1 MSLFT
6 PPRLR
11 ALVATQLLLLV
22 PMFAHGADC
31 PARDDHRI
39 PKGQWY
45 LHWENDLFTRFASD
59 EYFTN
64 GVRVGYAWS
73 PGCERE
79 WVKNPAEWFEGTALG
94 RKLKLGDPAHFTRSS
109 TFAVGQ
115 SIYTPSDIERADY
128 LPDDHPYG
136 GWLYGLLRYD
146 YTTPGHDEVD
156 DSAWF
161 SQVQK
166 SFELQAGI
174 VGPAAGG
181 AEVQKWV
188 HEIMDDKD
196 PKGWQYQL
204 ENEPGL
210 GLMFQ
215 WQKRYARK
223 SRTFDVIPS
232 FAASLSNVQTFA
244 SAGVMMRVGQNITGF
259 PSRPVEAAR
268 VTAGELQD
276 DQSTCFGMHFFSECY
291 LFLGGEARYVARNIF
306 LDGNTFSDDGPRVDS
321 KPMVYDIV
329 AGLRLRIPSWGLTF
343 SYIGVRRTNEF
354 EPVPATSRHRD
365 GRHEYGVASF
375 SWDTHF

>member
-1 MSLFT
+1 M
-6 PPRLR
+6 RVI
-11 ALVATQLLLLV
+11 VAALLLSLATTV
-22 PMFAHGADC
+22 AQGMEC
-31 PARDDHRI
+31 KARDDHRI

-64 GVRVGYAWS
+64 GLRVGYAWS
-73 PGCERE
+73 PGCERQ
-79 WVKNPAEWFEGTALG
+79 WVRNPAEWLEGTALG
-94 RKLKLGDPAHFTRSS
+94 RKLALGDPAKFTRSS
-109 TFAVGQ
+109 TFAIGQ
-115 SIYTPSDIERADY
+115 SIYTPSDIEMATY

-146 YTTPGHDEVD
+146 YTTAPHDETGA
-156 DSAWF
+156 SAWF

-166 SFELQAGI
+166 SFELQAGV

-188 HEIMDDKD
+188 HEVMDDKD
-196 PKGWQYQL
+196 PKGWDYQL
-204 ENEPGL
+204 KNEPGL
-210 GLMFQ
+210 IAMFQ
-215 WQKRYARK
+215 WQKRYARA

-232 FAASLSNVQTFA
+232 FGVALGNVQTFA
-244 SAGVMMRVGQNITGF
+244 SAGVMMRIGQNIMGF

-276 DQSTCFGMHFFSECY
+276 DHGTCLGMHFFSECY
-291 LFLGGEARYVARNIF
+291 LFVGGEARYVARNVF
-306 LDGNTFSDDGPRVDS
+306 LDGNTWRDGGPSVDR

-354 EPVPATSRHRD
+354 DPVPATSRHRD

-375 SWDTHF
+375 SWDTHFN